1 MTTFV
6 SARQKRSKK
15 RNSHVLTK
23 KPKKKKK
30 FQSRMTQTDSLFA
43 ESFQKYT
50 NQITVDNHQIILILH
65 MSKDFEIKVPCSS
78 ANIGPGYDVLGIGL
92 DMFLTINCEYTTTN
106 EECKIEYT
114 KTSEGYE
121 NVPLEAE
128 KNLITKTALFVM
140 RCNNIETLPKN
151 TILKVDNPIPLGRG
165 LGSSGA
171 AVVAGV
177 ILGFKFAGLP
187 FDKERM
193 LDYCLQIERHP
204 DNISAAMFG
213 GFVGS
218 FLRDL
223 SPEEQ
228 KLREVPMSDIFC
240 KTVLDSENNIVKPVG
255 PPLSV
260 GRHLKYNWNPK
271 IKCIAIIPNFEVATS
286 DSRGVLPKTYETK
299 DIVFNLQRLSILT
312 TALTLDP
319 PNADLIYQSMQDK
332 LHQPYRKTLIP
343 GLTDI
348 LSSTTPDL
356 NKGLVGICL
365 SGAGPTI
372 LALATE
378 NYEDIATSIINK
390 FKENNIQCD
399 WKLLSLAYEGATL
412 TEL

>member
-1 MTTFV
+1 
-6 SARQKRSKK
+6 
-15 RNSHVLTK
+15 
-23 KPKKKKK
+23 
-30 FQSRMTQTDSLFA
+30 
-43 ESFQKYT
+43 
-50 NQITVDNHQIILILH
+50 
-65 MSKDFEIKVPCSS
+65 MSKNFEIKVPCSS

-92 DMFLTINCEYTTTN
+92 NMFLTINCEYTSAN
-106 EECKIEYT
+106 KECEIKYT
-114 KTSEGYE
+114 ETSEGYE

-128 KNLITKTALFVM
+128 KNLITKTALYVM
-140 RCNNIETLPKN
+140 RCNGLESLPKN
-151 TILKVDNPIPLGRG
+151 TTLLIDNPIPLGRG

-171 AVVAGV
+171 AVVGGV

-223 SPEEQ
+223 SSEEQ
-228 KLREVPMSDIFC
+228 QLREVPMSDIFC
-240 KTVLDSENNIVKPVG
+240 ATEKDSQDKIIKPVG
-255 PPLSV
+255 PPMSV

-271 IKCIAIIPNFEVATS
+271 IKCVAIIPNFEVATS

-348 LSSTTPDL
+348 LVSLTPEH

-378 NYEDIATSIINK
+378 NFEEIATAIINK
-390 FKENNIQCD
+390 FKENGIECA